1 MPRASPI
8 LYERAYRHF
17 SPLTLRTVFTPE
29 RTLVSDTLT
38 VLSTFEEED
47 FTQSAKEMIPKPPSE
62 VGYGGK
68 SGYRLAEMMGIS
80 SARYETIIVCYYH
93 IINLNVY

>member
-68 SGYRLAEMMGIS
+68 SGYRLADRDIICMKHNHHCMLLS
-80 SARYETIIVCYYH
+80 SNEPAE
-93 IINLNVY
+93 